1 MHKEAN
7 NKKAAR
13 GGRTVKT
20 ITLRV
25 PAWGAKGIRAKAAA
39 QDSTVSRY
47 FRGLINTDFIQSG
60 LGPLF

>member
-7 NKKAAR
+7 NKKTTR
-13 GGRTVKT
+13 GRTVKT
-20 ITLRV
+20 ITLRI
-25 PAWGAKGIRAKAAA
+25 PAWGAEEIRAKAAA

-60 LGPLF
+60 LGPPF